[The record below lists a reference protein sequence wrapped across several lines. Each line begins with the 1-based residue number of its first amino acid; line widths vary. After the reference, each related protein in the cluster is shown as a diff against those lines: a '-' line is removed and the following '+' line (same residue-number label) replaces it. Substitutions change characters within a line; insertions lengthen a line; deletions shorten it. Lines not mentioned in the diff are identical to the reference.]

1 MQSAVPF
8 LSQRHITC
16 PYPHSSTHSLP
27 CHLLSP
33 RSYPPECFLS
43 PSLPAQV
50 MNTCPGAHHCQTYLF
65 PTTCP
70 DPGPNSG
77 GGWGC
82 GSQTKD
88 RRPEGAG
95 ARGAI
100 TRGLL
105 LPLSNPPSEMRTKGV
120 TKQ

>member
-16 PYPHSSTHSLP
+16 PYPHASTHSLP

-50 MNTCPGAHHCQTYLF
+50 V
-65 PTTCP
+65 TTCP
-70 DPGPNSG
+70 RCPPLPELPTMARPPLDPP
-77 GGWGC
+77 C
-82 GSQTKD
+82 ALTLVLTL
-88 RRPEGAG
+88 EGAG
-95 ARGAI
+95 AAGVRQRTGDQE
-100 TRGLL
+100 GQGQEE
-105 LPLSNPPSEMRTKGV
+105 LSPEDSHCPFPTPHLR
-120 TKQ
+120 